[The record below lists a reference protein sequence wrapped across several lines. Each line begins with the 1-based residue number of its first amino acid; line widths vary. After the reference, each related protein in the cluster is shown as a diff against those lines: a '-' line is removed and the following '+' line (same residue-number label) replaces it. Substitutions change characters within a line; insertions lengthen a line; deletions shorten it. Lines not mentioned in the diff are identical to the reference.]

1 MDKNRVKD
9 ISIDFLL
16 KRLRKALKNTPPSGR
31 GDVNLKVERGTPDP
45 GNTCKEEGCGGGVVE
60 PA

>member
-9 ISIDFLL
+9 ISIDFLI
-16 KRLRKALKNTPPSGR
+16 KRLRKALKNTPSSER
-31 GDVNLKVERGTPDP
+31 DDTDSKVERSTPDP
-45 GNTCKEEGCGGGVVE
+45 GNTCKEEGCGGGAIE